1 MKARV
6 TFVLLAWLAAFIIVM
21 ALLLAVPNLSDLPL
35 ALRALTI
42 SGVLVVTMT
51 QIAIPLINR
60 FLRSIG
66 RSAAER
72 QRSDAGATG

>member
-1 MKARV
+1 MEPARDQREIVAQSMKARV

-21 ALLLAVPNLSDLPL
+21 ALFLAVPNLKDLPL
-35 ALRALTI
+35 ALRALAI

-60 FLRSIG
+60 FLR
-66 RSAAER
+66 
-72 QRSDAGATG
+72 